1 MTTGKIYEALKKI
14 IEDRTGKE
22 LKTIDCLRLTDVSK
36 ELSENIN
43 EMMDNEADSFI
54 EIYLKK
60 EK

>member
-1 MTTGKIYEALKKI
+1 MTKGKIYEALKKI
-14 IEDRTGKE
+14 IEDRTGEE
-22 LKTIDCLRLTDVSK
+22 LKTSDCLRLTDVSK
-36 ELSENIN
+36 ELSENFN

>member
-1 MTTGKIYEALKKI
+1 MTKGNIYEALKKI
-14 IEDRTGKE
+14 IEGKTGKE
-22 LKTIDCLRLTDVSK
+22 LETSDCLRLTDVSK
-36 ELSENIN
+36 ELSENFN